1 MGKVLSN
8 ETGGRGQMQS
18 APTTGAP
25 LAASAAARLERC
37 LDRTAAYLHE
47 QQRSGRAERPS
58 GVGGAGHGRSR

>member
-8 ETGGRGQMQS
+8 ETGGT
-18 APTTGAP
+18 AATHVL
-25 LAASAAARLERC
+25 LADSAAARLQRC